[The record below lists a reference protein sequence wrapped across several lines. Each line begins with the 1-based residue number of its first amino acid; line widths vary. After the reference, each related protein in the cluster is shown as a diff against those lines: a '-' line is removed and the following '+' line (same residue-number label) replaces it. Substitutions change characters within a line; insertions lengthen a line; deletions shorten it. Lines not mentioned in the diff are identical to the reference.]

1 MGIRQILILE
11 LLEVLVLRF
20 QMLALVHNSNRT
32 VFVSNFSEWLSY
44 SRIVLN
50 KNSCD
55 ISQNLDIVPPALY
68 VLACPIL

>member
-1 MGIRQILILE
+1 MD
-11 LLEVLVLRF
+11 LVLRGLNW
-20 QMLALVHNSNRT
+20 QIVLAFLDNSLVMGR
-32 VFVSNFSEWLSY
+32 NFWLSY